1 MVILKE
7 SNLVQR
13 FTFIPTRLNDA
24 NHLVIRN
31 ETTNEEITKSV
42 YVKKQSY
49 YSYFDLVWDFLEE
62 GHFYN
67 VTLQYYGVVG
77 CKLDYHL
84 AHRDKIFCTN
94 QTIETYSINNTEY
107 VANDQNIIFYE

>member
-7 SNLVQR
+7 SSSVQR
-13 FTFIPTRLNDA
+13 FTFIPTRLDSA
-24 NHLVIRN
+24 NYLVIRN
-31 ETTNEEITKSV
+31 ESTNEEITKSV
-42 YVKKQSY
+42 NVKKQSY

-67 VTLQYYGVVG
+67 ITLQYYGVVG

-94 QTIETYSINNTEY
+94 QTVETYSINDTEY
-107 VANDQNIIFYE
+107 VANEQNIIFYE

>member
-1 MVILKE
+1 MVILNE
-7 SNLVQR
+7 STKVQR
-13 FTFIPTRLNDA
+13 FTFIPTRLDDA
-24 NHLVIRN
+24 NIMVLKN
-31 ETTNEEITKSV
+31 ETTGEETTSSINV
-42 YVKKQSY
+42 RKQSY
-49 YSYFDLVWDFLEE
+49 YSFFDFVFDLKE

-94 QTIETYSINNTEY
+94 QTVETYSINNTEY
-107 VANDQNIIFYE
+107 VANEQNIIFYE

>member
-7 SNLVQR
+7 SSSVQR
-13 FTFIPTRLNDA
+13 FTFIPTRLDSA
-24 NHLVIRN
+24 NYLVIRN
-31 ETTNEEITKSV
+31 ESTNEEITKSV
-42 YVKKQSY
+42 NVKKQSY

-67 VTLQYYGVVG
+67 ITLQYYGVVG

-94 QTIETYSINNTEY
+94 QTVETYSINNTEY
-107 VANDQNIIFYE
+107 VANEQNIIFYE